1 MWDMMEQII
10 LSTNKKSKVWT
21 KENVYIVKTNDKH
34 FGRFNLPNLKSDT
47 FCCAVFIAKCHKS
60 TFIVWFCRKRFFLE
74 ADICAKMSQKA
85 CLVSVFQRDSA
96 I

>member
-1 MWDMMEQII
+1 MWDMMEQMI

-47 FCCAVFIAKCHKS
+47 FCCAVFI
-60 TFIVWFCRKRFFLE
+60 VWFCRKRFFLE